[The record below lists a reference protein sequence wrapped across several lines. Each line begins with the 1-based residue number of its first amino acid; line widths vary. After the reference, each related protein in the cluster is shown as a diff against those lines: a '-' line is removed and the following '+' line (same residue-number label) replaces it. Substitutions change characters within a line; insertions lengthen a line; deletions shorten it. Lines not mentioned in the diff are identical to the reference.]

1 MELINGSYKALEK
14 EFLDYFG
21 KIKKDPLEKVLIIT
35 QSARLTQRLKEQL
48 LSSSECVAC
57 VFWQDI
63 LGLVSNINQA
73 SDNYIPLKQK
83 SALDYFKL
91 KDFLQRYN
99 LNTSAGYIK
108 ALQASFMDMQNA
120 LIMPQDLLK
129 IKEYDETLYTK
140 ELKELIFIYQNYL
153 KLTAQTG
160 KSSYKDFFTSALEN
174 IENNKYLCQFKQIIF
189 YGIYDWTNLQYDILR
204 AISQTY
210 PTALFFPYE
219 EIPSYK
225 YIQDFYLANILG
237 LCGKHKKVKNALTPT
252 EEFCTRLFET
262 SDKEQSVQPNLKVI
276 NTAGILSQVQSAAKE
291 VLLLHKQGF
300 EFKDIAV
307 CARSLEPFQNDLIR
321 VFKQN
326 DIPLNINSEEK
337 FFSQPLISFCLNL
350 LNVVKN
356 NFHRDS
362 VLSFITSPYLKA
374 DRTDWE
380 QVIKNIGV
388 QTGFNQWMNLLDI
401 AKGKGIASA
410 VSLKSFLEQL
420 EQKVSLLN
428 EAASF
433 SSLVSRTKEIFNDFL
448 NFDIL
453 NIEEQN
459 LFTILE
465 NILDELSSFD
475 EVRFC
480 NKGEFL
486 EELIYLTEQ
495 KKINVV
501 VNLQNSLTIADIMN
515 LRGQSFKVIILLGLN
530 EGSFPAKVNEDP
542 VFKDSWRSILQ
553 RLGYNIKLSV
563 QRYQEEKLFFYFALS
578 AASDKAILIYQRC
591 DDKGKEQV
599 PSIYLN
605 WISKYSED
613 VKTFYLSKSPE
624 QQMLTWYQIS
634 PDLLT
639 RQEASLL
646 SSLKGDYILAANLIK
661 SEDEDLFLQAFS
673 LSLQDVLGAHDLIC
687 QSQGPLWQYIIK
699 KGLSPSSISN
709 LYKCPARY
717 LFSAILNRKDID
729 ILQPDKFDDRDKGN
743 LCHDILNQFY
753 SYLKERNLLDKISPV
768 GSAEI
773 LQNFIKDNIK
783 ETDYRKYGLYP
794 LLWAVNCQEMA
805 DKLKEIVTLDLAYIE
820 QKKQIPSYFEKNIS
834 IDIGPLKIH
843 GQIDRIDIS
852 SDKKYF
858 NIIDYKSGKFSLPK
872 EKRNLVFK
880 TASFQTPFYFELAKS
895 LPELNSCEPNEMI
908 YIAFN
913 DMKLKKISYSDYL
926 AFKKEVWDLAEF
938 LKGLV
943 KEGFFIIT
951 PGSNSCQYCQFEDI
965 CRKKHSASQRRAYLS
980 IQAGKLRG
988 YHVK

>member
-21 KIKKDPLEKVLIIT
+21 KIKKEPLEKVLIIT
-35 QSARLTQRLKEQL
+35 QSARLSQRLKEKL
-48 LSSSECVAC
+48 LSSRECVAC

-83 SALDYFKL
+83 RALDYFKL

-174 IENNKYLCQFKQIIF
+174 IENNKYLSQFKQIIF
-189 YGIYDWTNLQYDILR
+189 YGIYDWTNLQYDILK
-204 AISQTY
+204 AISRAY

-225 YIQDFYLANILG
+225 YIQDFYLTNILG
-237 LCGKHKKVKNALTPT
+237 LGGEHKNVSKPLTELEKFST
-252 EEFCTRLFET
+252 YLFEN
-262 SDKEQSVQPNLKVI
+262 SKEEKFKADLKI
-276 NTAGILSQVQSAAKE
+276 IDAAGTLGQVQSAAKE
-291 VLLLHKQGF
+291 VLILHKQGF
-300 EFKDIAV
+300 DFKDIAV
-307 CARSLEPFQNDLIR
+307 CARSLESYKNDLIR

-326 DIPLNINSEEK
+326 DIPLNINSEEN
-337 FFSQPLISFCLNL
+337 FSSQPLISFCLNL

-374 DRTDWE
+374 DCTDWE

-401 AKGKGIASA
+401 AKEKGIVSA
-410 VSLKSFLEQL
+410 TSLKNFLEQL

-433 SSLVSRTKEIFNDFL
+433 SFLVSRTKEIFNDFL

-453 NIEEQN
+453 NAEEQN
-459 LFTILE
+459 LFTLLE
-465 NILDELSSFD
+465 NILEELSSFD

-486 EELIYLTEQ
+486 EELTYLTEQ

-530 EGSFPAKVNEDP
+530 ESAFPAKVSEDP
-542 VFKDSWRSILQ
+542 VFKDFWRSILQ

-563 QRYQEEKLFFYFALS
+563 QRYQEEKLFFYLALS
-578 AASDKAILIYQRC
+578 SASDKAILIYQRC

-599 PSIYLN
+599 SSIYLN
-605 WISKYSED
+605 WILKYCED
-613 VKTFYLSKSPE
+613 IKTFYLSKSPE

-639 RQEASLL
+639 RQEAAVL
-646 SSLKGDYILAANLIK
+646 SSLKGDYILAANLIE
-661 SEDEDLFLQAFS
+661 SEEEDLFLQAFS
-673 LSLQDVLGAHDLIC
+673 LSLPSALGEHDLIC

-743 LCHDILNQFY
+743 LYHDILNQFY

-768 GSAEI
+768 GSGEI

-783 ETDYRKYGLYP
+783 ETDYKQYGLYP
-794 LLWAVNCQEMA
+794 LLWAVNCQEMEE
-805 DKLKEIVTLDLAYIE
+805 KLKEIVALDLAYIE
-820 QKKQIPSYFEKNIS
+820 KEKQIPSYFEKNIS
-834 IDIGPLKIH
+834 AEIGHLKIH

-852 SDKKYF
+852 SDGKSF
-858 NIIDYKSGKFSLPK
+858 NITDYKSGDFSVPREKK
-872 EKRNLVFK
+872 EIVFK
-880 TASFQTPFYFELAKS
+880 NVNFQVPFYFELAKNI
-895 LPELNSCEPNEMI
+895 PELSSLEPLKMI
-908 YIAFN
+908 FLAFK
-913 DMKLKKISYSDYL
+913 DKKQKGISYSDYL
-926 AFKKEVWDLAEF
+926 AFKKEVWTLAEF
-938 LKGLV
+938 LQDLV

-951 PGSNSCQYCQFEDI
+951 PGSHSCKYCQFEDI

-980 IQAGKLRG
+980 AQATKLRG